1 MADIQ
6 KFFDEK
12 IRLPSPPTVAL
23 KILKAVRSDESSFDE
38 LAEIIK
44 VDPALTAQVLKLA
57 NSSLYGLAKRVDSI
71 AQATALIGTQ
81 TLKNIALSFVFVN
94 KFKGFKEGVF
104 DIDLFWRRAVTAAV
118 ATQVLSDYTACTNKD
133 IFVSGLLQ
141 DIGVLLLFISDCDA
155 YSELL
160 DNKRV
165 SGITIEKAENEKF
178 GFDHAE
184 AGCFLLERWDLSD
197 TILGPIRYH
206 HVPTNGKG
214 KQYKDAALILSISD
228 KIAAI
233 YHGSKSSRKTM
244 EVQNALQ
251 EHYDISQEKSIQI
264 IDEIGTKAQ
273 EVLELFAIDP
283 GEMQP
288 LSMMIQE
295 ANEELR
301 RLNLSYEQIVLELR
315 QAKKN
320 AEKLAIDLK
329 KANDKLRELTIQDEL
344 TGLYNH
350 RYFQETL
357 DSHIEMYKRYG
368 SDISLLMI
376 DVDFFKKVNDNYGHL
391 AGDLVL
397 KELGRVLKTLVR
409 SCDIVARYGGEE
421 FGIILPETGTVG
433 AKVLAQRLRRGI
445 EQHEMEYKDT
455 TISVTVSIG
464 ISGTDK
470 LPAKEVSR
478 ENLFLKG
485 DQALYKAKNKG
496 RNRVEM

>member
-6 KFFDEK
+6 TFFDEK

-23 KILKAVRSDESSFDE
+23 KILRAVRRDESSFDD
-38 LAEIIK
+38 LAEIIR

-57 NSSLYGLAKRVDSI
+57 NSSLYGLTKKVDSI
-71 AQATALIGTQ
+71 SQATALIGTQ

-94 KFKGFKEGVF
+94 KFKGLNEGLF
-104 DIDLFWRRAVTAAV
+104 DIELFWRRAVTAAV
-118 ATQVLSDYTACTNKD
+118 ATQVLSEYTAGANKD

-141 DIGVLLLFISDCDA
+141 DIGVLLLFISDCDS

-165 SGITIEKAENEKF
+165 SGTSIEKAEKEIF

-184 AGCFLLERWDLSD
+184 VGCFLLGHWDIPN

-206 HVPTNGKG
+206 HVPMSGGQKE
-214 KQYKDAALILSISD
+214 YKDSALLLFISD

-233 YHGSKSSRKTM
+233 YHGSKSSSKSI
-244 EVQNALQ
+244 EVQSALQ
-251 EHYDISQEKSIQI
+251 EHYDISSEKSLQI
-264 IDEIGTKAQ
+264 IDEIGIKAQ
-273 EVLELFAIDP
+273 EVLELFALDP
-283 GEMQP
+283 GEMKP
-288 LSMMIQE
+288 LSIMIQE

-320 AEKLAIDLK
+320 AEKLALDLK
-329 KANDKLRELTIQDEL
+329 HANDRLRELTIRDEL
-344 TGLYNH
+344 TGLFNH

-357 DSHIEMYKRYG
+357 DSEIAKFRRYG
-368 SDISLLMI
+368 RDVALLLV
-376 DVDFFKKVNDNYGHL
+376 DVDFFKKINDTNGHL
-391 AGDLVL
+391 AGDMVL
-397 KELGRVLKTLVR
+397 KELGRLLQTLVR
-409 SCDIVARYGGEE
+409 GCDIVARYGGEE

-445 EQHEMEYKDT
+445 EQHTVEYKESR
-455 TISVTVSIG
+455 ISVTVSIG
-464 ISGTDK
+464 IAGSDK
-470 LPAKEVSR
+470 LSAGEVSR
-478 ENLFLKG
+478 ESLFLKG
-485 DQALYKAKNKG
+485 DQALYKAKKNG
-496 RNRVEM
+496 RNRVET